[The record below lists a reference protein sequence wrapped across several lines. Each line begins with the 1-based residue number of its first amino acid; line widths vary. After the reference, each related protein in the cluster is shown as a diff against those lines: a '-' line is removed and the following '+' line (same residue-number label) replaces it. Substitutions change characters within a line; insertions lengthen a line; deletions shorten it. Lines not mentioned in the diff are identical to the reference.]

1 MRTSAF
7 HCPRRSKSKHP
18 ESRVKEEEKK
28 ERMKGKKK
36 RESEVEPEGKIHIP
50 FPTRKGDEEIQLEQI
65 KDAELTA

>member
-1 MRTSAF
+1 M
-7 HCPRRSKSKHP
+7 
-18 ESRVKEEEKK
+18 KEEEKK

>member
-1 MRTSAF
+1 M
-7 HCPRRSKSKHP
+7 
-18 ESRVKEEEKK
+18 KEEEKK

-36 RESEVEPEGKIHIP
+36 KRESEVVPEGRIHIP